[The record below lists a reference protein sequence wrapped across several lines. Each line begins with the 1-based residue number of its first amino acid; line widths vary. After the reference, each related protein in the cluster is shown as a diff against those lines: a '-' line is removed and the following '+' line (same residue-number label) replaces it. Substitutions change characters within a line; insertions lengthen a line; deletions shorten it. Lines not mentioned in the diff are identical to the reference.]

1 MTFVRALLAVCL
13 AASGAVFAGT
23 SHAGTVTAPAV
34 VEVPAGPFIAGSG
47 AAEREYAYQLD
58 EAAYGHS
65 RTRERGWYD
74 RERPRGSTSLERFFI
89 TRTLITNAQY
99 AAFVTATGHRV
110 PDVDAETWRGYR
122 LIHPYERTR
131 RHAWVD
137 GTPPPGRENHP
148 VVLVSHDDAEAYA
161 AWLSAETGRTW
172 RLPTELE
179 WEKAAR
185 GPDGRIF
192 PWGDTFDPALLN
204 SHDAGP
210 FDTLPV
216 SSRPAGA
223 SPYGLLDA
231 AGQVFEWTASPG
243 NPGRFLVKGGSWD
256 DSGCGIC
263 RPAARR
269 RRERCC
275 MALRRRRGA
284 TQATRG
290 WRSVPSTGTAVSS
303 GVWHGRAAP
312 ARPADIKHILV
323 GFRLVAAPHEGEATE
338 VER

>member
-1 MTFVRALLAVCL
+1 MTLARVLLAAC
-13 AASGAVFAGT
+13 FAG
-23 SHAGTVTAPAV
+23 AGLLLANLAYAHEAAIPTL
-34 VEVPAGPFIAGSG
+34 VEVPAGPFIAGSD
-47 AAEREYAYQLD
+47 AAEREYGYQLD

-74 RERPRGSTSLERFFI
+74 RERPRETKSLGGFFI
-89 TRTLITNAQY
+89 TPMLITNAQF
-99 AAFVTATGHRV
+99 AAFVDATGHRV
-110 PDVDAETWRGYR
+110 PDVDPETWRGYR

-137 GTPPPGRENHP
+137 GKPPPGREQHP
-148 VVLVSHDDAEAYA
+148 VVMVSHDDANAYA

-172 RLPTELE
+172 RLATELE

-185 GPDGRIF
+185 GTDGRIF

-216 SSRPAGA
+216 GSFPAGA

-231 AGQVFEWTASPG
+231 AGMVFEWTASPG

-263 RPAARR
+263 RSAAR
-269 RRERCC
+269 
-275 MALRRRRGA
+275 
-284 TQATRG
+284 
-290 WRSVPSTGTAVSS
+290 
-303 GVWHGRAAP
+303 HG
-312 ARPADIKHILV
+312 RPADIKHILV
-323 GFRLVAAPHEGEATE
+323 GFRLVVEPSQGEH
-338 VER
+338 